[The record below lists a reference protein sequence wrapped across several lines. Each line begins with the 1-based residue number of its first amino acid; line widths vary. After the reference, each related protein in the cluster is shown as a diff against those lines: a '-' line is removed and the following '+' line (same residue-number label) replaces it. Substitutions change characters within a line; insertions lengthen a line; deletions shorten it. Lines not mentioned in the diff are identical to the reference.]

1 MPNCCYIYRSFFY
14 TFFLLFYFSSLPL
27 LPILISSFGRR
38 RICITFIYKQ
48 LSCVGEFI
56 NSKISFDTDP
66 RVSVFYLFLLL
77 LFSIFHAR
85 QEDSCLREFP
95 ISTQRASLIYDDISL
110 IPPPLSL
117 SRIFWNR
124 RLKLLFKKELPNP
137 DGLKLRIANYIS
149 PYQQIP
155 SLQTWPCVLVH
166 FPCYVTRR
174 NSTEKFPGNYDF
186 YSKRSID

>member
-1 MPNCCYIYRSFFY
+1 MSNCCYIYRSLFY

-27 LPILISSFGRR
+27 LPILIPLFGQR

-66 RVSVFYLFLLL
+66 RVSVFYLSL
-77 LFSIFHAR
+77 LFLFSFFYFSCETGRFLCQRISYFH
-85 QEDSCLREFP
+85 
-95 ISTQRASLIYDDISL
+95 TKSLFNIRRHITD
-110 IPPPLSL
+110 PPLSLFL

-149 PYQQIP
+149 PYQQIL

-174 NSTEKFPGNYDF
+174 NSTEKFPGN
-186 YSKRSID
+186 